1 MPEQIHRVALVGT
14 GGISRAHTEA
24 ALRTDRAELVAL
36 CDVSQDSVDR
46 YRERHPNVTAP
57 AYLDMNEML
66 EKEEIDIAVICTW
79 GAFHAEVGAGLAR
92 SGRIKAILC
101 EKPFTQTAREAE
113 NLVAAVNDSD
123 AFIAEAFKF
132 RHHPMHLKARELID
146 AGAIGDVMAVRS
158 TFYTWGGG
166 SREEQ
171 KVRLDPDK
179 NWRFNKLK
187 GGGSIYDLA
196 CYNIHHARWTF
207 GEDPVEV
214 FATCRPGVE
223 VDVAAHIQFVF
234 PSGGVAQIGVG
245 FDTYSSQEF
254 HIIGE
259 SGSLHTDAAWN
270 NENRPTWLDH
280 YSPGKRTMAWAGG
293 LTQRYHFGPLFQ
305 FQLQLEHM
313 CDVVEGKME
322 HRIPS
327 ENSLGQMRTIDAI
340 YESFESRKAVRL

>member
-1 MPEQIHRVALVGT
+1 MARSSVRIGVIGVGFGATVHIPAFQSEGLDVVAVCARRQE
-14 GGISRAHTEA
+14 RATEA
-24 ALRTDRAELVAL
+24 AQRFGISKTFTDYRKMLQMDGLDAVSVVSPVANHY
-36 CDVSQDSVDR
+36 QMTM
-46 YRERHPNVTAP
+46 EA
-57 AYLDMNEML
+57 LD
-66 EKEEIDIAVICTW
+66 
-79 GAFHAEVGAGLAR
+79 AGKH
-92 SGRIKAILC
+92 IIC

-146 AGAIGDVMAVRS
+146 AGAIGDVMTIRS

-187 GGGSIYDLA
+187 G
-196 CYNIHHARWTF
+196 IHHARWTF

-259 SGSLHTDAAWN
+259 SGSLQKH
-270 NENRPTWLDH
+270 E
-280 YSPGKRTMAWAGG
+280 
-293 LTQRYHFGPLFQ
+293 
-305 FQLQLEHM
+305 
-313 CDVVEGKME
+313 
-322 HRIPS
+322 
-327 ENSLGQMRTIDAI
+327 
-340 YESFESRKAVRL
+340 